1 MILKLVIEKACA
13 AAKTVLSTVMSPP
26 PPVAVTVPCAWQ
38 VVPSEAYKRKCA
50 AVPALSA
57 LESLQVPVIALEPLE
72 AADIQSEGRVKE
84 ASTVPLSAVAQLAGT
99 EPVRIFNTALVP
111 IVVSTTSSLAFRTVV
126 ENCKVIPHTPEIK

>member
-1 MILKLVIEKACA
+1 MLKLVIEKACA

-38 VVPSEAYKRKCA
+38 VVPSEAYKRQCA

-57 LESLQVPVIALEPLE
+57 LESLHVPVIALEPLE

-111 IVVSTTSSLAFRTVV
+111 TAVSMASNLAFRTVT
-126 ENCKVIPHTPEIK
+126 ENCKVIFHTPEIK